1 VAANQPS
8 SQNRWSIAIE
18 VTAGEMHAAK
28 PETAIRPDAE
38 MVVECATQRALG
50 HPKRNAG
57 IDEIQRPGDM
67 MVLRTDEFVDGGD
80 CVVVF
85 GETSGTYRATARS
98 FRSHF
103 AHEWRLRD
111 SRLTLWRGYVDPAWR
126 RRRRRVERKHRTART
141 EPENTAARRMG
152 LRMARRWRFAA
163 RPNGAGELARKPHHI
178 DLGMDLV
185 VSPRCEL
192 QPSPGSAP
200 LPRRADG
207 VEREARGLRH
217 RTRTRL
223 GKLRRR
229 ALCHCTAL
237 MARPST

>member
-1 VAANQPS
+1 
-8 SQNRWSIAIE
+8 
-18 VTAGEMHAAK
+18 MHAAT

-38 MVVECATQRALG
+38 MFVECAMQRALR

-67 MVLRTDEFVDGGD
+67 MVLRMDEFVDGGD

-85 GETSGTYRATARS
+85 GQTSGTYRATARS

-163 RPNGAGELARKPHHI
+163 RPSGAGELARKPHHI
-178 DLGMDLV
+178 DLAWTWW
-185 VSPRCEL
+185 
-192 QPSPGSAP
+192 SAHAASYNHRREA
-200 LPRRADG
+200 LHSPRRADG
-207 VEREARGLRH
+207 VEREARGLRQQ
-217 RTRTRL
+217 TRTRL